1 MAITAVHDVRNGLK
15 GSLSR
20 EDILTTALRIARR
33 SDLSGLNMRELAREL
48 GVTPMAIYHH
58 FESKSALIEG
68 IIDRH
73 FTESGLT
80 VHAVDKAD
88 WRAWLKE
95 TFIKLHNSFVNA
107 PGVQPMVASIN
118 HFGPALL
125 RFIDDTLEVLM
136 KAGLSKMEAARVFST
151 LTSLVMGHAVLQS
164 LKVPNAAY
172 FDRVIGERRAGRAD
186 ALFAE
191 YPYFGAM
198 TDVLAARSGVVC
210 IDYELDLMLDS
221 VGRQIAL
228 ANASRTS

>member
-1 MAITAVHDVRNGLK
+1 
-15 GSLSR
+15 
-20 EDILTTALRIARR
+20 
-33 SDLSGLNMRELAREL
+33 
-48 GVTPMAIYHH
+48 
-58 FESKSALIEG
+58 
-68 IIDRH
+68 
-73 FTESGLT
+73 
-80 VHAVDKAD
+80 
-88 WRAWLKE
+88 
-95 TFIKLHNSFVNA
+95 
-107 PGVQPMVASIN
+107 
-118 HFGPALL
+118 
-125 RFIDDTLEVLM
+125 
-136 KAGLSKMEAARVFST
+136 
-151 LTSLVMGHAVLQS
+151 